1 MTFDEYLTLMDHEYF
16 YICKNKNVIEIGPG
30 TAGIHSRTIL
40 KNDAKSL
47 IIIEPDP
54 KVKLLSESITIIRDD
69 VIKVLSSSHPA
80 EIVVCCGV
88 LYHLHSPLHLLE
100 LIANNC
106 DPNYVIL
113 DCVNDPEF
121 LRFNNEHINKKGNRQ
136 TAPMWKSC
144 NFNLV
149 IPFEVINESM
159 NHLGY
164 TLIKIN
170 KLSVNDYFPKSNSW
184 VGLWSK
190 NK

>member
-16 YICKNKNVIEIGPG
+16 YVCKNKNVIEIGPG
-30 TAGIHSRTIL
+30 VEGIHSKIIL
-40 KNDAKSL
+40 KNDAKNL
-47 IIIEPDP
+47 TVIEPEP
-54 KVKLLSESITIIRDD
+54 LVKQVHESINIIRDD
-69 VIKVLSSSHPA
+69 VVTVLSSKHPA
-80 EIVVCCGV
+80 DIVVCCGV

-106 DPNYVIL
+106 DPNYIIL

-121 LRFNNEHINKKGNRQ
+121 LRFNKEYINKRGNRQ
-136 TAPMWKSC
+136 TVSAWKSC

-149 IPFEVINESM
+149 IPFEIIDQSL

-164 TLIKIN
+164 ELIKTD
-170 KLSVNDYFPKSNSW
+170 KLTTSNYIPKSNSW
-184 VGLWSK
+184 VGLWGK